1 MNLKKLIS
9 RRAFLYQSGAL
20 SVSIFAGG
28 GVVSS
33 LFAAS
38 KQPADI
44 VYRNAR
50 IYTINPQQPWAE
62 AIAVSGGRIVAIGG
76 NDLIN
81 GLVGKK
87 TKVVNLED
95 AFVLPGFH
103 DCHLHPH
110 FIFRDKV
117 AGRLSLSP
125 SDTQEQVLNKI
136 AEYAK
141 KHPDGWIAGSVWNGA
156 NFEGGRLTAAM
167 IEKVAPGRPV
177 WLKDTTGHNAAASKE
192 ALKLAGITKDTPS
205 PFGGFI
211 EKGEDGEP
219 TGYLSDNASAM
230 VGGILP
236 GPPLEVY
243 KKCIP
248 MALEVVRANGVT
260 AIGDMAGREP
270 IHESYK
276 ALEDGGELNLK
287 VMLTVGMFTEGRH
300 GDGTWEANAQPFV
313 ETVGNYNSHLI
324 DAMNV
329 KFWADGTP
337 PGLTSLMLEPYQGD
351 LHGKKPP
358 FYGAVTWSKDVQET
372 MRAYDLRG
380 LRIHVHSVGDGT
392 TRQVLDVFEQIRAK
406 NPHNPVKHH
415 ISHLSYVSDEDLA
428 RMRRLGITAEMSP
441 DVWFPGVTSHACGVT
456 LGKELNETG
465 WPVKRIMDSGLELA
479 FGSDWGASGRDY
491 SVMASLEAL
500 LTRKNPWGKEIGSY
514 KAGDAFAPDQTI
526 DLPAALR
533 MLTINGAKLMQHER
547 ERGSLEVGKY
557 ADMVVLSDNLFDLVK
572 AGGQDKINEVK
583 VLKTVFEGEES
594 FTAG

>member
-1 MNLKKLIS
+1 MTEKRT
-9 RRAFLYQSGAL
+9 RRQFLSTLAATAASML
-20 SVSIFAGG
+20 AGG
-28 GVVSS
+28 GIFSS
-33 LFAAS
+33 VFAAS
-38 KQPADI
+38 NKSADI
-44 VYRNAR
+44 VYRNGR
-50 IYTINPQQPWAE
+50 IYTVNPMQPWAE
-62 AIAVSGGRIVAIGG
+62 AIAVSGGRIVAIGDNNLVEG
-76 NDLIN
+76 S
-81 GLVGKK
+81 VGKQ
-87 TKVVNLED
+87 TKVVNLGG

-110 FIFRDKV
+110 FIYRDKV

-136 AEYAK
+136 AEYAR
-141 KHPDGWIAGSVWNGA
+141 KHPEGWIAGSVWNGA

-167 IEKVAPGRPV
+167 IEKVAPGRAV
-177 WLKDTTGHNAAASKE
+177 WLKDTTGHNAAASKA
-192 ALKLAGITKDTPS
+192 ALKLAGITRDTPS

-211 EKGEDGEP
+211 EKGDDGEP

-230 VGGILP
+230 VGGVLP

-243 KKCIP
+243 RKCIP
-248 MALEVVRANGVT
+248 MALDVVRANGVT
-260 AIGDMAGREP
+260 AIGDMAGRYP

-276 ALEDGGELNLK
+276 ALEEEGKLNLK
-287 VMLTVGMFTEGRH
+287 VMLSVGMFTEGRH

-313 ETVGNYNSHLI
+313 ETVDKYNSHLI
-324 DAMNV
+324 DAKNV

-337 PGLTSLMLEPYQGD
+337 PGLTSLMLESYQGD
-351 LHGKKPP
+351 LRGNAPP

-392 TRQVLDVFEQIRAK
+392 TRQVLDVFEQIRAN

-428 RMRRLGITAEMSP
+428 RMGRLGITAEMSP
-441 DVWFPGVTSHACGVT
+441 DVWFPGVTSHACEVT

-465 WPVKRIMDSGLELA
+465 WPVKRIMDSGLELG
-479 FGSDWGASGRDY
+479 FGSDWGSSGRDY

-500 LTRKNPWGKEIGSY
+500 LTRKNPWGKAFGSY
-514 KAGDAFAPDQTI
+514 KSGEAYAPDQAI

-533 MLTINGAKLMQHER
+533 MLTINGARLMQHER

-557 ADMVVLSDNLFDLVK
+557 ADMAVLSENLFDLVK

-583 VLKTVFEGEES
+583 VLKTVFEGEAS
-594 FTAG
+594 FAAD

>member
-1 MNLKKLIS
+1 MTKKQT
-9 RRAFLYQSGAL
+9 RRQFFSTLAATAASML
-20 SVSIFAGG
+20 AGG
-28 GVVSS
+28 GVFSS
-33 LFAAS
+33 VFAAS
-38 KQPADI
+38 NKSADI
-44 VYRNAR
+44 VYRNGR
-50 IYTINPQQPWAE
+50 IYTVNPMQPWAE
-62 AIAVSGGRIVAIGG
+62 AIAVSGGRIVAIGDNNLVEG
-76 NDLIN
+76 S
-81 GLVGKK
+81 VGKQ
-87 TKVVNLED
+87 TKVVNLGG

-110 FIFRDKV
+110 FIYRDKV

-136 AEYAK
+136 AEYAR
-141 KHPDGWIAGSVWNGA
+141 KHPEGWIAGSVWNGA

-167 IEKVAPGRPV
+167 IEKVAPGRAV
-177 WLKDTTGHNAAASKE
+177 WLKDTTGHNAAASKA
-192 ALKLAGITKDTPS
+192 ALKLAGITRDTPS

-211 EKGEDGEP
+211 EKGDDGEP
-219 TGYLSDNASAM
+219 TGFLSDNASAM
-230 VGGILP
+230 VGGVLP

-243 KKCIP
+243 RKCIP
-248 MALEVVRANGVT
+248 MALNVVRANGVT
-260 AIGDMAGREP
+260 AIGDMAGRYP
-270 IHESYK
+270 IHETYK
-276 ALEDGGELNLK
+276 ALENSGELNLK

-300 GDGTWEANAQPFV
+300 GDGTWEAHAQPFV
-313 ETVGNYNSHLI
+313 ETVDKYNSHLI
-324 DAMNV
+324 DAKNV

-337 PGLTSLMLEPYQGD
+337 PGLTSLMLESYQGD
-351 LHGKKPP
+351 LRGNAPP

-392 TRQVLDVFEQIRAK
+392 TRQVLDIFEEIRAN

-428 RMRRLGITAEMSP
+428 RMGRLGITAEMSP
-441 DVWFPGVTSHACGVT
+441 DVWFPGVTSHACEVT

-465 WPVKRIMDSGLELA
+465 WPVKRIMDSGLELG
-479 FGSDWGASGRDY
+479 FGSDWGSSGRDY

-500 LTRKNPWGKEIGSY
+500 LTRKNPWGKAFGSY
-514 KAGDAFAPDQTI
+514 KSGEAYAPDQAI

-533 MLTINGAKLMQHER
+533 MLTINGARLMQHER

-557 ADMVVLSDNLFDLVK
+557 ADMAVLSENLFDLVK

-583 VLKTVFEGEES
+583 VLKTVFEGETS
-594 FTAG
+594 FAAD

>member
-1 MNLKKLIS
+1 MTEKQT
-9 RRAFLYQSGAL
+9 RRQFFSTLAATAASML
-20 SVSIFAGG
+20 AGG
-28 GVVSS
+28 GVFSS
-33 LFAAS
+33 VFAAS
-38 KQPADI
+38 NKSADI
-44 VYRNAR
+44 VYRNGR
-50 IYTINPQQPWAE
+50 IYTVNPMQPWAE
-62 AIAVSGGRIVAIGG
+62 AVAVSGGRIVAIGDNNLVEG
-76 NDLIN
+76 S
-81 GLVGKK
+81 VGKQ
-87 TKVVNLED
+87 TKVVNLGG

-110 FIFRDKV
+110 FIYRDKV

-136 AEYAK
+136 AEYAR
-141 KHPDGWIAGSVWNGA
+141 KHPEGWIAGSVWNGA

-167 IEKVAPGRPV
+167 IEKVAPGRAV
-177 WLKDTTGHNAAASKE
+177 WLKDTTGHNAAASKA
-192 ALKLAGITKDTPS
+192 ALKLAGITRDTPS

-211 EKGEDGEP
+211 EKGDDGEP

-230 VGGILP
+230 VGGVLP

-243 KKCIP
+243 RKCIP
-248 MALEVVRANGVT
+248 MALDVVRANGVT
-260 AIGDMAGREP
+260 AIGDMAGRYP
-270 IHESYK
+270 IHETYK
-276 ALEDGGELNLK
+276 ALENSGELNLK

-313 ETVGNYNSHLI
+313 ETVDKYNSHLI
-324 DAMNV
+324 DAKNV

-337 PGLTSLMLEPYQGD
+337 PGLTSLMLESYQGD
-351 LHGKKPP
+351 LRGNTPP

-392 TRQVLDVFEQIRAK
+392 TRQVLDVFEEIRAN

-428 RMRRLGITAEMSP
+428 RMGRLGITAEMSP
-441 DVWFPGVTSHACGVT
+441 DVWFPGVTSHACEVT

-465 WPVKRIMDSGLELA
+465 WPVKRIMGSGIEPA
-479 FGSDWGASGRDY
+479 FGSDWGSSGRDY
-491 SVMASLEAL
+491 GVMASLEAL
-500 LTRKNPWGKEIGSY
+500 LTRKNPWGKAFGSY
-514 KAGDAFAPDQTI
+514 KADEAYAPDQAI

-533 MLTINGAKLMQHER
+533 MLTINGARLMQHER

-557 ADMVVLSDNLFDLVK
+557 ADMVVLSDNLFDLVE
-572 AGGQDKINEVK
+572 AGDQDKINQVK
-583 VLKTVFEGEES
+583 VLKTVFEGEVS
-594 FTAG
+594 FTAS

>member
-1 MNLKKLIS
+1 MYNKGLMS
-9 RRAFLYQSGAL
+9 RRVFLARAGLL
-20 SVSIFAGG
+20 SASMLAGRGIFST
-28 GVVSS
+28 V
-33 LFAAS
+33 FAAS
-38 KQPADI
+38 NKSADI
-44 VYRNAR
+44 VYRNGR
-50 IYTINPQQPWAE
+50 IYTVNPMQPWAE
-62 AIAVSGGRIVAIGG
+62 AIAVRDQRIVAIGG
-76 NDLIN
+76 DDLIK
-81 GLVGKK
+81 GMVGKK
-87 TKVVNLED
+87 TKVVDLKN

-117 AGRLSLSP
+117 ADRLSLSP
-125 SDTQEQVLNKI
+125 SDTQERVLNKI

-167 IEKVAPGRPV
+167 IEKVAPGRAV
-177 WLKDTTGHNAAASKE
+177 WLKDTTGHNAAASKT

-211 EKGEDGEP
+211 EKGADGEP

-230 VGGILP
+230 VGGVLP

-248 MALEVVRANGVT
+248 MALDVVRANGVT

-270 IHESYK
+270 IHETYK
-276 ALEDGGELNLK
+276 ALEDGGELSLK

-300 GDGTWEANAQPFV
+300 GDGTWEAHPQPFV
-313 ETVGNYNSHLI
+313 ETVEKYNSHLI

-337 PGLTSLMLEPYQGD
+337 PGLTSLMLDPYQGD
-351 LHGKKPP
+351 LRGNKPP
-358 FYGAVTWSKDVQET
+358 FYGAVTWSKPVQET

-380 LRIHVHSVGDGT
+380 LRIHVHSVGDGS